1 MCGVL
6 YDIVSVILP
15 GQTHLYLPPPSRRR
29 LYFSSSS
36 TSSSSPSSSS
46 CQIFTVV
53 LSIVTKGH
61 LLPPQGWAGLAVAFL
76 GIMGELQH
84 KYAKHAA
91 KAAAKAKGN
100 KSKKSSNKVA

>member
-1 MCGVL
+1 M
-6 YDIVSVILP
+6 
-15 GQTHLYLPPPSRRR
+15 
-29 LYFSSSS
+29 
-36 TSSSSPSSSS
+36 
-46 CQIFTVV
+46 V